1 MGKVILERH
10 KPTDYY
16 VNFEGRKY
24 VWAGSKGK
32 MVSKR
37 EVPVELYDYLAMFT
51 TSFKD
56 GELKLVQKGELEE
69 ELIENLNEKDEYI
82 ANVLTKEE
90 IVTLLKGNL
99 KKMEAELNKITSG
112 STKQFVLNVAKEIKV
127 SNANKQKFL
136 RDWVGSTLQ
145 IEDLFPDEVE

>member
-32 MVSKR
+32 MISKR

-51 TSFKD
+51 TSFRD
-56 GELKLVQKGELEE
+56 GELKLVEKGELEK
-69 ELIENLNEKDEYI
+69 ELIENLNEKEEYTV
-82 ANVLTKEE
+82 NTLTKEE
-90 IVTLLKGNL
+90 ATVLLKGNL
-99 KKMEAELNKITSG
+99 KKMESELKKITSE
-112 STKQFVLNVAKEIKV
+112 STKQFVLSVAKEIKI
-127 SNANKQKFL
+127 SNANKQKFI
-136 RDWVGSTLQ
+136 RDWIGSTLQ
-145 IEDLFPDEVE
+145 IEDLFAENVE